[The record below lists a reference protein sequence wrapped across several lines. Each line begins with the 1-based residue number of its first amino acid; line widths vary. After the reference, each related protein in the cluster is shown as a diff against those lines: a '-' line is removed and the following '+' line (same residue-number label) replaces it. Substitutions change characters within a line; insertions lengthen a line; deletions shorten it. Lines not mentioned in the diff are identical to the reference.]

1 MSGFWSAWVIALVV
15 ANLGVT
21 LFLFLWGPRVEI
33 PTQADGTTGHVWA
46 HGALR
51 EGVHRLPAWWIAVS
65 AAMFVACFAYL
76 ALYPGFGAYK
86 GALGW
91 TSSGEE
97 AHDAAQNRERLEA
110 AVLARVHGAA
120 VDRLAGDPGA
130 LRVGERLFV
139 DNCAACHG
147 RDGRGNRLIG
157 APDLT
162 DRDWLYGGGGEAIL
176 ASILDGRR
184 GGMPAFTP
192 QLPDESVVDVVH
204 YVRSLSGLPADGLR
218 AQTGRPVFAANCAA
232 CHGAEGKGNT
242 ALGAPDLTDRTWLYG
257 SDLPEMLQTMR
268 GGRAGV
274 MPAWRGRLGDD
285 DARMVAA
292 FVYALSHPD
301 AARR

>member
-139 DNCAACHG
+139 NNCAACHG
-147 RDGRGNRLIG
+147 PDGRGNPG
-157 APDLT
+157 AGYPALQAQHSVYTTKQLT
-162 DRDWLYGGGGEAIL
+162 DYAAEQRYVDQAGQPTRSRNGQMMTTIAKRLTADDVRDL
-176 ASILDGRR
+176 AAYLQ
-184 GGMPAFTP
+184 GM
-192 QLPDESVVDVVH
+192 
-204 YVRSLSGLPADGLR
+204 R
-218 AQTGRPVFAANCAA
+218 
-232 CHGAEGKGNT
+232 
-242 ALGAPDLTDRTWLYG
+242 
-257 SDLPEMLQTMR
+257 
-268 GGRAGV
+268 
-274 MPAWRGRLGDD
+274 
-285 DARMVAA
+285 
-292 FVYALSHPD
+292 
-301 AARR
+301 